1 MDNNNTNAVVDLCH
15 GILKPIFCKE
25 PLQNWRVPEYLPKL
39 WSSDWCVDT
48 KELKEIDNRLSLQG
62 KLFFK
67 RKRIF
72 QVVMGN
78 LVQMHCWSKGKDS
91 KCKGGW
97 NVIRR
102 EGVLLVGYM
111 QGSLKGSLL
120 KKTPQSSSHDETLI
134 TFCEFHNYFC
144 IRVISYDPSSSSLH
158 WQRYQNNYYY

>member
-1 MDNNNTNAVVDLCH
+1 MDDNNNTNAVVNLCH

-67 RKRIF
+67 RKRIC

-102 EGVLLVGYM
+102 EGVLLVGNM
-111 QGSLKGSLL
+111 QGSLPL
-120 KKTPQSSSHDETLI
+120 KSSTI

-144 IRVISYDPSSSSLH
+144 ICVISHDPSSSSLR
-158 WQRYQNNYYY
+158 WQRYQIVVKRDTAMLST